1 MLNRIAV
8 YYKKDGFVVLVG
20 TIHKSFI
27 AVPVCHFPIVLFY
40 QSMEKDIDTDMDT
53 EHRHISWPSSFLE
66 FGLLLKLI
74 SSGKLANC
82 LSTATHTAD
91 SMLFKISSGS
101 RLNAKII
108 NYKF

>member
-1 MLNRIAV
+1 MPFSHSSILPV
-8 YYKKDGFVVLVG
+8 DGEG
-20 TIHKSFI
+20 
-27 AVPVCHFPIVLFY
+27 
-40 QSMEKDIDTDMDT
+40 
-53 EHRHISWPSSFLE
+53 HRHGHGHRTQNTGTYHGRHHFLE